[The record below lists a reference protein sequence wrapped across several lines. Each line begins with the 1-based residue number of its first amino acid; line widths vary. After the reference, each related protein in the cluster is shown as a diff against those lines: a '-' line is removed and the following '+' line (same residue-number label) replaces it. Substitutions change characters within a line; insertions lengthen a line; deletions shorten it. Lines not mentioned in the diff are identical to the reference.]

1 MKKIRLY
8 KIINQKYLFLL
19 SLLFP
24 LANIC
29 FWGISATAKNNTF
42 EIAQSKIY
50 NPIQI
55 PENQPIEDKLTADD
69 IPTGDGGFAR
79 DYYILL
85 QKGEQIAIDVISD
98 EFDSI
103 VVLMSED
110 GTTIAENDDAPD
122 SSTNSLLF
130 TRIAKTGRYI
140 IRVRAFGQTGNGNFK
155 LKVTRLQPIP
165 SPQKGLN
172 K

>member
-1 MKKIRLY
+1 MAQNITFKQS
-8 KIINQKYLFLL
+8 NTLL
-19 SLLFP
+19 
-24 LANIC
+24 I
-29 FWGISATAKNNTF
+29 T
-42 EIAQSKIY
+42 QSKIY
-50 NPIQI
+50 NPIPI
-55 PENQPIEDKLTADD
+55 SENQAINDQLTADD

-85 QKGEQIAIDVISD
+85 QKGEQIAIDLISD

-130 TRIAKTGRYI
+130 TRIAKTGKYI

-155 LKVTRLQPIP
+155 LKVTRLQPIQ
-165 SPQKGLN
+165 SN
-172 K
+172 